1 MKINRLCKNFRRAM
15 MWHYDYANRF
25 DVDSYWYDYYITM
38 ADKYAFLVQK
48 KKHLSFNNI
57 VLYQKR
63 GRLSPFFIM

>member
-48 KKHLSFNNI
+48 KEASKL
-57 VLYQKR
+57 Q
-63 GRLSPFFIM
+63 